1 MSHPSLLKVPDDLE
15 VRNVCFSS
23 ISFLRFALSLHIP
36 LSESPIVLHVLV
48 VVHQSYLKNT
58 RNTSPLQKLLSSST
72 RALSIR
78 NSHSSRLPKPMKSL
92 RSSRQDTRGNTLKG
106 ARMDLLSVEI

>member
-23 ISFLRFALSLHIP
+23 ISFLRFALTLHIR
-36 LSESPIVLHVLV
+36 LSPIVLHLLV
-48 VVHQSYLKNT
+48 VVHQSYFKNT

-78 NSHSSRLPKPMKSL
+78 NSRSSRLPKPMKSL

-106 ARMDLLSVEI
+106 AHMDLLSVEI

>member
-15 VRNVCFSS
+15 VRNVCFSL

-36 LSESPIVLHVLV
+36 LSPIVLHVL

-58 RNTSPLQKLLSSST
+58 RNTSLLQKLLSSST